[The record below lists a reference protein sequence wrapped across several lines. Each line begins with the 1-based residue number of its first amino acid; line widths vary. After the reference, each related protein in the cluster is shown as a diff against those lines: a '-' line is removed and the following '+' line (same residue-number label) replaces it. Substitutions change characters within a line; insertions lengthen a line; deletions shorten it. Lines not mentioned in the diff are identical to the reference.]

1 MENDFNFELLKRLD
15 TMNDSLTAMNNRI
28 SDFEGETRKS
38 LSELSGRIKGNHELI
53 KSDIQSYVQ
62 KDTCERHRERQGERI
77 GLNENKIG
85 ILYHDL
91 ETIRK
96 EIDAKNATA
105 RERFTSFLPDIVKI
119 VLIGGALIGIKFLGV
134 I

>member
-62 KDTCERHRERQGERI
+62 KDPCERHRERQSERI

-91 ETIRK
+91 ETLRK
-96 EIDAKNATA
+96 EIDTKNATA